1 MRFVRLHDA
10 SYERFAA
17 DAERMS
23 FTQLPGYV
31 ATRRGEGQRVEVVGV
46 VDGNPER
53 LLAAAAVVMQPWRKF
68 FFKANLVFGPTFA
81 DYSPEA
87 EEAFYRGLVGWLK
100 RTPRVVAL
108 RVVPMV
114 VRAHYDDVERGPET
128 ERAKRVDALL
138 AELGATHLD
147 KDFND
152 SPDIQT
158 RFVYVKDIEGM
169 DLAQVTKSAG
179 QQVRTAFNRWGTNGV
194 EVRFNSPEDIGVLGD
209 ILTHTAERTGT
220 TPPTRSE
227 LNYYRD
233 LALKLGPEE
242 AFFPVAV
249 LRPAAYLAEIAAERE
264 QVEAKVADLA
274 EREAALAAEG
284 KVLGKKQRNQ
294 LKELRSR
301 LEVLERRQTE
311 TQAVRAEHGE
321 EIVLAA
327 SFFIHSPHELTYLV
341 SGAYAQFNDY
351 YGIYFIHRAMFEWA
365 TRHDVRW
372 YNFFGMTGDFSDAAS
387 DAGVVHFKRQFKG
400 DAEEYVGTYD
410 IPIRPLCAKLTNAV
424 DE

>member
-1 MRFVRLHDA
+1 MRFIRLHDA
-10 SYERFAA
+10 TYERFAA

-23 FTQLPGYV
+23 FTQLPAYV
-31 ATRRGEGQRVEVVGV
+31 KTRRDEGQQVELVGV
-46 VDGNPER
+46 VDGTPER
-53 LLAAAAVVMQPWRKF
+53 LIAAAAVVMQPWRKF
-68 FFKANLVFGPTFA
+68 FIKANLVFGPTFSE
-81 DYSPEA
+81 YSAQA
-87 EEAFYRGLVGWLK
+87 EETFYRGLITWLK
-100 RTPRVVAL
+100 ATPRVAAV

-114 VRAHYDDVERGPET
+114 TRVQYDDVEPGPET
-128 ERAKRVDALL
+128 ERAKRLDALI
-138 AELGATHLD
+138 AQLGGLRLK

-169 DLAQVTKSAG
+169 DLTQVTKSAG

-194 EVRFNSPEDIGVLGD
+194 EVRFNAPQDIDVLAD
-209 ILTHTAERTGT
+209 ILTHTAERTGQGA
-220 TPPTRSE
+220 PRQSE
-227 LNYYRD
+227 LNYYRE
-233 LALKLGPEE
+233 LAEHLGPDE

-264 QVEAKVADLA
+264 TIDAKVADFA
-274 EREAALAAEG
+274 EREQALQTEG

-301 LEVLERRQTE
+301 LDVLDKRERE
-311 TQAVRAEHGE
+311 TLAVQAEHGD

-327 SFFIHSPHELTYLV
+327 SFFIHSPGELTYLV

-365 TRHDVRW
+365 TQHDVRW

-400 DAEEYVGTYD
+400 NAEEYVGTYD
-410 IPIRPLCAKLTNAV
+410 IPVRPLYAKLTNAV
-424 DE
+424 GS

>member
-1 MRFVRLHDA
+1 M
-10 SYERFAA
+10 E
-17 DAERMS
+17 
-23 FTQLPGYV
+23 
-31 ATRRGEGQRVEVVGV
+31 
-46 VDGNPER
+46 
-53 LLAAAAVVMQPWRKF
+53 
-68 FFKANLVFGPTFA
+68 
-81 DYSPEA
+81 
-87 EEAFYRGLVGWLK
+87 WLK

-114 VRAHYDDVERGPET
+114 VRAFYNDVDRGSET
-128 ERAKRVDALL
+128 ERAQRIDALL

-158 RFVYVKDIEGM
+158 RFVYVKDIAGM

-194 EVRFNSPEDIGVLGD
+194 EVRFNDPADIDVLGD
-209 ILTHTAERTGT
+209 ILAHTAERTGT

-227 LNYYRD
+227 LTYYQD
-233 LALKLGPEE
+233 LAKHLGPEE
-242 AFFPVAV
+242 TFFPVAV

-264 QVEAKVADLA
+264 QVEAKMVDFS
-274 EREAALAAEG
+274 EREKALVAEG

-294 LKELRSR
+294 LKELQSR
-301 LEVLERRQTE
+301 IEVLDRRQRETE
-311 TQAVRAEHGE
+311 AVRAEHGE

-351 YGIYFIHRAMFEWA
+351 YGIYFIHRAMFDWA
-365 TRHDVRW
+365 TRNDVRW
-372 YNFFGMTGDFSDAAS
+372 YNFFGMTGDFNADAS
-387 DAGVVHFKRQFKG
+387 DAGVVHFKQQFKG
-400 DAEEYVGTYD
+400 NAEEYVGTYD
-410 IPIRPLCAKLTNAV
+410 LPIRPILARATKAV
-424 DE
+424 DPD